1 MQIPMKVD
9 YGVRALVDLAQY
21 ANEGPVRANEIARRT
36 AIPEPYLAQV
46 LHALGRHG
54 MIRSQRGPQ
63 GGHVL
68 DMDASEINLSMVME
82 CLDNSVTLVGC
93 LSNASTC
100 VHSPACAQQE
110 VWRTVEEAVRQILDS
125 TSIGDLVKR
134 TNVAGKNRAREAVI

>member
-46 LHALGRHG
+46 LHALGRNG

-93 LSNASTC
+93 LSDASTC

>member
-54 MIRSQRGPQ
+54 IIRSQRGPQ

-82 CLDNSVTLVGC
+82 CLDGSITLVGC
-93 LSNASTC
+93 LNDAGNC
-100 VHSPACAQQE
+100 VHSPACAQPE
-110 VWRTVEEAVRQILDS
+110 VWRTVEEAVKQILDS
-125 TSIGDLVKR
+125 TSISDLVKR
-134 TNVAGKNRAREAVI
+134 TNVANKSRVKAAVN

>member
-63 GGHVL
+63 GGHIL

-93 LSNASTC
+93 LSDASTC

>member
-68 DMDASEINLSMVME
+68 DMDASEINLGMVME

-93 LSNASTC
+93 LSDASTC

-110 VWRTVEEAVRQILDS
+110 VWRTVEEAVKQILDS

-134 TNVAGKNRAREAVI
+134 TSVAGKNRAREAVV